1 MSKKNNDFQ
10 GRFRSKVIAFRVSP
24 EEDEVLN
31 QKVKLSGLTKQDYL
45 IACCT
50 DKEINV
56 NPSPYVFKSI
66 RNQLLQFIKRFQ
78 EISNINE
85 LSLDEMVILEV
96 LLKTIKGLKE
106 NKKAEIKANEEPRQ

>member
-1 MSKKNNDFQ
+1 M
-10 GRFRSKVIAFRVSP
+10 
-24 EEDEVLN
+24 
-31 QKVKLSGLTKQDYL
+31 YL
-45 IACCT
+45 
-50 DKEINV
+50 
-56 NPSPYVFKSI
+56 
-66 RNQLLQFIKRFQ
+66 NQLLQFIKRFQ

>member
-56 NPSPYVFKSI
+56 NPSPYVFKLI

-106 NKKAEIKANEEPRQ
+106 NKKAEIKANKEPRQ